1 MQSRPCHGLSV
12 LPVGAFIPFLHRGGS
27 CPSLK
32 NHTLPYGPMLFA
44 LGINHR
50 TAPLQV
56 RERLAVNE
64 HQLSEALDSLRGG
77 VRIPEAAILSTCN
90 RTEIYFR
97 ENHADG
103 PDRVL
108 DWIGGF
114 HGIHRQEL
122 EQYLYRHQEQQA
134 VQHTLRVACGLDSL
148 VLGEPQI
155 LGQMKSAYQHAHA
168 AGTLGLSLER
178 LFQHAF
184 ATAKDVRTSTA
195 IGASAVSVAY
205 AAVSLARQIFGDL
218 TPLTALVI
226 GAGETI
232 ELTLRHLVGQG
243 VQKLIVA
250 NRTLERA
257 QSLAERFGAQAIPLQ
272 ALPDALPQADIL
284 ISSTAAP
291 LPILGKGAVER
302 AIRKRRHRPMFMV
315 DIAVPRDI
323 EAEVAELEDVYLYT
337 VDDLQDV
344 IEENKASRKAAAE
357 QAEQIILTRT
367 DEFMRWLR
375 ARDAVDSI
383 RQLRQQ
389 TLDLQQEALTKA
401 EAQWRAGRPVEEVL
415 QQLAH
420 TLTNKWLHTPCKSL
434 NIAAQSGDLAL
445 FEAAQRLFQL
455 SDTPR
460 RERDAQD

>member
-1 MQSRPCHGLSV
+1 
-12 LPVGAFIPFLHRGGS
+12 
-27 CPSLK
+27 
-32 NHTLPYGPMLFA
+32 MLFT

-50 TAPLQV
+50 TAPVQV

-64 HQLSEALDSLRGG
+64 VQLGEALDSLHSG
-77 VRIPEAAILSTCN
+77 VKIPEAAILSTCN

-97 ENHADG
+97 EKDSSG
-103 PDRVL
+103 EERVL
-108 DWIGGF
+108 DWLGGF
-114 HGIHRQEL
+114 HGIRRDEL
-122 EQYLYRHQEQQA
+122 ETYLYRHHDNEA
-134 VQHTLRVACGLDSL
+134 VLHTLRVACGLDSM

-195 IGASAVSVAY
+195 IGASAVSVAF

-218 TPLTALVI
+218 KPLTAMVI

-232 ELTLRHLVGQG
+232 ELALRHLVGHG
-243 VQKLIVA
+243 IGHVIVA
-250 NRTLERA
+250 NRTVERA
-257 QSLAERFGAQAIPLQ
+257 HTLGDRFGAEPIPLT
-272 ALPDALPQADIL
+272 ALPEYLHRADIV

-323 EAEVAELEDVYLYT
+323 EPEVAELEDIYLYT
-337 VDDLQDV
+337 VDDLQEV
-344 IEENKASRKAAAE
+344 ISENMASRQAAAE
-357 QAEQIILTRT
+357 QAEQIISTRA

-375 ARDAVDSI
+375 ARDSVESI
-383 RQLRQQ
+383 RRLRDQAE
-389 TLDLQQEALTKA
+389 TIQQEALFRA
-401 EAQWRAGRPVEEVL
+401 EAQLLAGRPPEEVVR
-415 QQLAH
+415 QLAH
-420 TLTNKWLHTPCKSL
+420 LLTNKLMHAPCKTL
-434 NIAAQSGDLAL
+434 NAAAHDGDADL
-445 FEAAQRLFQL
+445 FRAAHRLFL
-455 SDTPR
+455 LPGNEDGDS
-460 RERDAQD
+460 REDS

>member
-1 MQSRPCHGLSV
+1 
-12 LPVGAFIPFLHRGGS
+12 
-27 CPSLK
+27 
-32 NHTLPYGPMLFA
+32 MLFT

-50 TAPLQV
+50 TAPVQV

-64 HQLSEALDSLRGG
+64 VQLDEALDSLHSG
-77 VRIPEAAILSTCN
+77 VKIPEAAILSTCN

-97 ENHADG
+97 EKDRTG
-103 PDRVL
+103 EERVL
-108 DWIGGF
+108 DWLGGF
-114 HGIHRQEL
+114 HGIRRDEL
-122 EQYLYRHQEQQA
+122 EAYLYRHHDNEA
-134 VQHTLRVACGLDSL
+134 VLHTLRVACGLDSM

-195 IGASAVSVAY
+195 IGASAVSVAF

-218 TPLTALVI
+218 KPLTALVI

-232 ELTLRHLVGQG
+232 ELALRHLAGHGIGHV
-243 VQKLIVA
+243 IVA
-250 NRTLERA
+250 NRTVERA
-257 QSLAERFGAQAIPLQ
+257 HTLGDRFGGEPIPLT
-272 ALPDALPQADIL
+272 ALPEYLHRADIV

-323 EAEVAELEDVYLYT
+323 EPEVAELEDIYLYT
-337 VDDLQDV
+337 VDDLQEV
-344 IEENKASRKAAAE
+344 ISENMASRQAAAE
-357 QAEQIILTRT
+357 QAEQIIATRA

-375 ARDAVDSI
+375 ARDSVESI
-383 RQLRQQ
+383 RRLRDQAE
-389 TLDLQQEALTKA
+389 TIQQEALVRA
-401 EAQWRAGRPVEEVL
+401 EAQLRAGRPPDDVIR
-415 QQLAH
+415 QLAH
-420 TLTNKWLHTPCKSL
+420 LLTNKLMHGPCKTL
-434 NIAAQSGDLAL
+434 NNAAHEGDAEL
-445 FEAAQRLFQL
+445 FRAAHRLFL
-455 SDTPR
+455 LPGSEDADS
-460 RERDAQD
+460 RDGS

>member
-1 MQSRPCHGLSV
+1 
-12 LPVGAFIPFLHRGGS
+12 
-27 CPSLK
+27 
-32 NHTLPYGPMLFA
+32 MLFT
-44 LGINHR
+44 LGINHK
-50 TAPLQV
+50 TAPVQV

-64 HQLSEALDSLRGG
+64 VQLGEALDSLHSG
-77 VRIPEAAILSTCN
+77 VKIPEAAILSTCN

-97 ENHADG
+97 EQSRDG
-103 PDRVL
+103 EERVL
-108 DWIGGF
+108 DWLGGF
-114 HGIHRQEL
+114 HGIQRNEL
-122 EQYLYRHQEQQA
+122 ESYLYRHHDNEA
-134 VQHTLRVACGLDSL
+134 VLHTLRVACGLDSM

-195 IGASAVSVAY
+195 IGASAVSVAF

-218 TPLTALVI
+218 KPLTALVI

-232 ELTLRHLVGQG
+232 ELALRHLVGHG
-243 VQKLIVA
+243 IGHVIVA
-250 NRTLERA
+250 NRTVERA
-257 QSLAERFGAQAIPLQ
+257 HTLGDRFHAEPI
-272 ALPDALPQADIL
+272 ALNAMPEYLHRADIV

-323 EAEVAELEDVYLYT
+323 EPEVAELEDVYLYT
-337 VDDLQDV
+337 VDDLHEV
-344 IEENKASRKAAAE
+344 INENMASRQAAAE
-357 QAEQIILTRT
+357 QAEQIIAARA

-375 ARDAVDSI
+375 ARDSVESI
-383 RQLRQQ
+383 RQLRDQA
-389 TLDLQQEALTKA
+389 LNIQQEALARA
-401 EAQWRAGRPVEEVL
+401 EAQLRAGRTPEEVV

-420 TLTNKWLHTPCKSL
+420 LLTNKLMHAPCKTL
-434 NIAAQSGDLAL
+434 NAAAHDGDADL
-445 FEAAQRLFQL
+445 FRAAHRLFL
-455 SDTPR
+455 LPEGLDGDS
-460 RERDAQD
+460 RDDS